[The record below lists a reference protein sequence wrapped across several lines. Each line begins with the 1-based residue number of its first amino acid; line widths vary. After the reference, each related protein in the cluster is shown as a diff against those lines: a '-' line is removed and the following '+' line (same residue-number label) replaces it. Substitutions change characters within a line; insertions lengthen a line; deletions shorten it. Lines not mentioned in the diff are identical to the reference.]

1 MTSSLLNGVHDARR
15 LHALRAVAFVSL
27 ASLVALVGA
36 CTPNETR
43 ESADAA
49 APLDSGAT
57 SACASNV
64 PSVHEAVKSTLEQNP
79 LDTLGY
85 VPFAEDGC
93 GLVYVSS
100 AGQLT
105 RLDFET
111 GAREE
116 LEKGS
121 RPSARDGVVAW
132 EANDETGR
140 GVVRVRVGRGAP
152 ITVPGTY
159 KKAFEPRVGP
169 DAVVFTFTNG
179 DPGRDDADM
188 DVALYTPSTGAVS
201 VIAEGPGQ
209 QRFASVSRGQVAY
222 TDFAEDP
229 TGTFSLTEAR
239 SADVVVVDRATR
251 VATRRAAEGKQAFP
265 LLDDD
270 GFLLYTDFGA
280 IHPEP
285 KFEGGYAFKLGK
297 VDAPIALDRVVHAGS
312 RVTSS
317 IPWVQPSLGHGY
329 VTWIE
334 SDHTLLRRSVALGET
349 PREIGTAPNGFVGV
363 VDGALATFVA
373 TRTPSSGPSE
383 IFVEA
388 RKR

>member
-1 MTSSLLNGVHDARR
+1 MTTSPLPHVHPTRSLPSRR
-15 LHALRAVAFVSL
+15 LHAWNAL
-27 ASLVALVGA
+27 ALGALVGVLGA
-36 CTPNETR
+36 CTPGKSQPSSEAG
-43 ESADAA
+43 EPADAA
-49 APLDSGAT
+49 TT
-57 SACASNV
+57 SACASKAS
-64 PSVHEAVKSTLEQNP
+64 SVHEALKSTVEQNP
-79 LDTLGY
+79 LDPLGY

-100 AGQLT
+100 SG
-105 RLDFET
+105 RIVRIDFES

-132 EANDETGR
+132 EAVDETGR

-152 ITVPGTY
+152 VTVPGTY
-159 KKAFEPRVGP
+159 KRAFEPRVGP

-188 DVALYTPSTGAVS
+188 DVALYTPSTGAVT
-201 VIAEGPGQ
+201 VLAEGPGQ
-209 QRFASVSRGQVAY
+209 QRFASVSRGHVAY
-222 TDFAEDP
+222 TDFSEDP
-229 TGTFSLTEAR
+229 SGTFSLTEAR
-239 SADVVVVDRATR
+239 NADVVVMDRATR
-251 VATRRAAEGKQAFP
+251 VVTRRAAEGKQAFP

-285 KFEGGYAFKLGK
+285 KFQGGYAFKLGK
-297 VDAPIALDRVVHAGS
+297 VDAAVSLDRVVHAGS

-317 IPWVQPSLGHGY
+317 IPWVQPSLAHGY

-334 SDHTLLRRSVALGET
+334 ADRTLLRRSVSLGEA
-349 PREIGTAPNGFVGV
+349 PREIGTSPTGFVGV
-363 VDGALATFVA
+363 LDGALAAFVA
-373 TRTPSSGPSE
+373 TRASGPNE

-388 RKR
+388 RGR

>member
-1 MTSSLLNGVHDARR
+1 MTSSLLHRVHDRRRLRARR
-15 LHALRAVAFVSL
+15 ALAFVSL
-27 ASLVALVGA
+27 FALTSA
-36 CTPNETR
+36 CTP
-43 ESADAA
+43 SKSQAIPDASE
-49 APLDSGAT
+49 PLDAGAI
-57 SACASNV
+57 SACTSRAST
-64 PSVHEAVKSTLEQNP
+64 VHETLKSTLDQNP

-100 AGQLT
+100 SGKLT

-132 EANDETGR
+132 EATDETGR
-140 GVVRVRVGRGAP
+140 GVVRVRIGRAAP

-179 DPGRDDADM
+179 DPGRDDADL
-188 DVALYTPSTGAVS
+188 DVALYTPSTGAVT

-209 QRFASVSRGQVAY
+209 QRFASVSRGHVAY
-222 TDFAEDP
+222 TDFSEDP

-239 SADVVVVDRATR
+239 NADVVVVDRATR

-270 GFLLYTDFGA
+270 GFVLYTDFGA

-297 VDAPIALDRVVHAGS
+297 LDTPVSLDRVVHAGS

-317 IPWVQPSLGHGY
+317 IPWVQPSLAHGY

-334 SDHTLLRRSVALGET
+334 ADRTLLRRSVALAEA
-349 PREIGTAPNGFVGV
+349 PREIGTSPTGFVGV
-363 VDGALATFVA
+363 VDGALAAFVA
-373 TRTPSSGPSE
+373 SRTQSSGPTE
-383 IFVEA
+383 IVVEA
-388 RKR
+388 QKR